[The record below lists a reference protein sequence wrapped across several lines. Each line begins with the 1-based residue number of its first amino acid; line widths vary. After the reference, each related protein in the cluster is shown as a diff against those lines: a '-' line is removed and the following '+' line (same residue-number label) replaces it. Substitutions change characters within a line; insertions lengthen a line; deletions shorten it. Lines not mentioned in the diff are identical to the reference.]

1 MKISPTSQVYR
12 SALLYFTKDPC
23 KAQQE
28 TSYVYYEDGLLI
40 VDQGRI
46 VGIGSSEEYL
56 VELPPNFPITHYP
69 HALILPGFID
79 THIHYPQID
88 IIASYNGKLL
98 DWLQQYVYPAEKKLA
113 DPEVASAVADAF
125 LMELLRN
132 GTTSALVFAT
142 SHPNSVQAFFQ
153 AAQRRQL
160 CMISGKVLMDRNAPS
175 YLLDTPESAYA
186 DSKALIARWH
196 RQGRLHYAVTPR
208 FAPTSSREQLDV
220 AAKLLRE
227 FPDVYLHTHLSENLE
242 EIQWVKSLFPE
253 RTNYLDVYDHHGLLG
268 KRSVFAHALH
278 LQNDEYTRL
287 ARTDS
292 AIAFCP
298 TSNLFLGNGLCNLR
312 RFNELNIRVGIG
324 TDVGAGTSF
333 SMLQT
338 LNEAYKVLRLQ
349 NHSMDPFES
358 LYRITRGG
366 AKALGLENR
375 IGSLAKDYDA
385 DFVVLDCHATPLLK
399 YRSERAKNLKEKLFT
414 LITLADDRAIQATY
428 VAGVALH
435 QRQSN

>member
-1 MKISPTSQVYR
+1 MKISPTRHAYR
-12 SALLYFTKDPC
+12 AALLYFTKDPC
-23 KAQQE
+23 KFQQE

-56 VELPPNFPITHYP
+56 KELPPNFSITHYP
-69 HALILPGFID
+69 HALIVPGFID

-88 IIASYNGKLL
+88 IIASGSGKLL
-98 DWLQQYVYPAEKKLA
+98 DWLEEYVYPAEKRLT
-113 DPEVASAVADAF
+113 DSEIASAVADSF
-125 LMELLRN
+125 LTELLRN

-142 SHPNSVQAFFQ
+142 SHPNSVNAFFQ

-175 YLLDTPESAYA
+175 YLLDTPESAYL
-186 DSKALIARWH
+186 DSKVLIERWH

-208 FAPTSSREQLDV
+208 FAPTSSPEQLNV
-220 AAKLLRE
+220 AGKLLRE

-242 EIQWVKSLFPE
+242 EIKWVKSLFPE
-253 RTNYLDVYDHHGLLG
+253 RANYLDVYNHHGLLG

-278 LQNDEYTRL
+278 LQHDEYSRL
-287 ARTDS
+287 ASTDS

-385 DFVVLDCHATPLLK
+385 DFVVLDYHATPLLK
-399 YRSERAKNLKEKLFT
+399 YRSERANHLKEKLFA
-414 LITLADDRAIQATY
+414 LITLGDDRAIQATY

-435 QRQSN
+435 QR